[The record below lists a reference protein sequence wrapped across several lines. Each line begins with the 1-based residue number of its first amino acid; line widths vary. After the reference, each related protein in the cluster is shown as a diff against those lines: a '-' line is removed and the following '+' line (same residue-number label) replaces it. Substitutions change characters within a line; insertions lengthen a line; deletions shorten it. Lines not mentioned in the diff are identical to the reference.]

1 MLAILDI
8 KAETRAIRELLEED
22 DDEEDETDS

>member
-8 KAETRAIRELLEED
+8 KAENRAIRELLEED